1 MQIKDADGNYVL
13 PDDPALE
20 PIYKDIAAHNKT
32 LIAHIADP
40 DSAWAPLDPASP
52 DYSYYKANTYWYE
65 YGKPHPPSKAPDPS
79 GARSHP
85 GAESEPAHG
94 WGAPGQHGIQFQN
107 ACQHLDR
114 YPNFAVDMAARIP
127 YLARLPRTEAIAFIV
142 KYQDRLIYG
151 SDLVFGQHPHCR
163 KRWTIREEYYAHNW
177 RFLATTET
185 VDFAGNTAKGLALP
199 DAVLRRLY
207 HENAVHWFPGILSNA
222 H

>member
-1 MQIKDADGNYVL
+1 MVG
-13 PDDPALE
+13 
-20 PIYKDIAAHNKT
+20 AH
-32 LIAHIADP
+32 LG
-40 DSAWAPLDPASP
+40 SM
-52 DYSYYKANTYWYE
+52 
-65 YGKPHPPSKAPDPS
+65 
-79 GARSHP
+79 
-85 GAESEPAHG
+85 ESNFKMLA
-94 WGAPGQHGIQFQN
+94 
-107 ACQHLDR
+107 QHLDR

-151 SDLVFGQHPHCR
+151 SDLGFRATSTLPQTMDH
-163 KRWTIREEYYAHNW
+163 WEEYYARDW

-185 VDFAGNTAKGLALP
+185 VDFAGHTAKGLALP